1 MGEVIEMPTS
11 EAKQKN
17 KLSYEELEN
26 VANNLYVRLQQAEM
40 SNMFKR
46 LDYLFNVAK
55 NTNVFPPE
63 FVQQCVDEIISL
75 ITIPTENKEA

>member
-1 MGEVIEMPTS
+1 MGEVIEMPAS

-40 SNMFKR
+40 SNVFKR
-46 LDYLFNVAK
+46 LDYLFNVVK

-75 ITIPTENKEA
+75 ITIPTENKEV